1 MVLILII
8 ATLFTIK
15 VNESTNKPLTPEQ
28 QENIRR
34 QQETFMDRQRY

>member
-15 VNESTNKPLTPEQ
+15 VNESNNKPLTPEQ
-28 QENIRR
+28 QDKARE
-34 QQETFMDRQRY
+34 QKETFMDRQRY